1 MNAVFLPGVS
11 HGPRSLTGYSPY
23 GQKEF
28 RRISGIPF
36 LKKKKIT
43 LGNLLILFL
52 ILILINTPK

>member
-36 LKKKKIT
+36 FKKKIT

>member
-28 RRISGIPF
+28 RSISGIPF
-36 LKKKKIT
+36 FKKKDYSWELTDTIPYTDFDKYT
-43 LGNLLILFL
+43 
-52 ILILINTPK
+52 